1 MSRERVETVRKIY
14 EEWGKGN
21 FRAGTELYDPE
32 IVLVQGE
39 GFPERGSYA
48 GMEGVRRY
56 MRIFLDAWEQIT
68 IEADELTGAGDTVVA
83 DVIQRGV
90 GKESGAQPELR
101 YFQVWT
107 FRGENVI
114 RLDVIR
120 DRADAFAAAGIPE

>member
-1 MSRERVETVRKIY
+1 MSRDRVETVRKIY
-14 EEWGKGN
+14 EAWAKGN

-32 IVLVQGE
+32 IVLVQSE

-56 MRIFLDAWEQIT
+56 MRTFLDAWEQVT
-68 IEADELTGAGDTVVA
+68 IEAGELTDAGDSVVA
-83 DVIQRGV
+83 EVIQRGI
-90 GKESGAQPELR
+90 GKESGAEPEFR

-107 FRGENVI
+107 FRGESVI

-120 DRADAFAAAGIPE
+120 DRAGAFTAAGIPQ